1 MKKKN
6 FWVFLVV
13 VFLLSLIGYVMH
25 TTNKEFSYGLDL
37 AGGTALTY
45 KIETDTLPESVDPK
59 ESVESLRNVIER
71 RVNVFGVKE
80 SVVTSSYSQLSKE
93 WRLAVDL
100 PGITNLEDAKSLIG
114 STPVLDF
121 RVMKEKDATSTSTEL
136 LLSDFTPTLLTGAYL
151 ERATLTFSQMNEPQV
166 SLTFNKEGA
175 AIFAKLTKENIG
187 KQIAIFLDGYPVS
200 IPRVNEEISGGQ
212 AVISGNFTLQEARDL
227 VARMNSG
234 ALPVP
239 VSLLST
245 SVVPATLGGQAIK
258 DAEHAGMLAFL
269 LIAVFM
275 IIWYRAPG
283 TVAVVALLAYV
294 LMSLFIFKFIPVTL
308 TAAGLAGFIISIGIA
323 IDANILV
330 FERMKEE
337 LRLGKSFTDALA
349 SGFDRA
355 WTSIR
360 DSHVAAIIIA
370 VILYFLGTSVVKG
383 FAFTFF
389 LGAIISLVSA
399 QFISRVLLTL
409 VLPTKKGKLTSFL
422 FSSGFS
428 LGFGEKKQGNS
439 K

>member
-1 MKKKN
+1 
-6 FWVFLVV
+6 
-13 VFLLSLIGYVMH
+13 
-25 TTNKEFSYGLDL
+25 
-37 AGGTALTY
+37 
-45 KIETDTLPESVDPK
+45 
-59 ESVESLRNVIER
+59 
-71 RVNVFGVKE
+71 
-80 SVVTSSYSQLSKE
+80 
-93 WRLAVDL
+93 
-100 PGITNLEDAKSLIG
+100 
-114 STPVLDF
+114 
-121 RVMKEKDATSTSTEL
+121 
-136 LLSDFTPTLLTGAYL
+136 
-151 ERATLTFSQMNEPQV
+151 
-166 SLTFNKEGA
+166 
-175 AIFAKLTKENIG
+175 
-187 KQIAIFLDGYPVS
+187 
-200 IPRVNEEISGGQ
+200 
-212 AVISGNFTLQEARDL
+212 
-227 VARMNSG
+227 MNSG

-258 DAEHAGMLAFL
+258 DAEHAGMLALL